1 MGKTIK
7 VCVRTRPTAQFAAG
21 HIAIDA
27 DRNAITIDKGHEA
40 SPDGVCNNA
49 QSRFDFRFHH
59 VLHNASQDTVYETLA
74 RDVVQDVVD
83 GINGTI
89 MTYGQTGSGKTFT
102 MLGDMNNYVHR
113 GVAPRALAHVFADVA
128 ARIETQYTVVCTY
141 MEIYNERIFD
151 LLKALGDED
160 ARNDYQIVEEKGGL
174 SLIHI

>member
-102 MLGDMNNYVHR
+102 ICLLYTSD
-113 GVAPRALAHVFADVA
+113 AADD
-128 ARIETQYTVVCTY
+128 C
-141 MEIYNERIFD
+141 
-151 LLKALGDED
+151 
-160 ARNDYQIVEEKGGL
+160 
-174 SLIHI
+174 

>member
-74 RDVVQDVVD
+74 RDVALLAATHDVSRLAAFD
-83 GINGTI
+83 QFPYTHH
-89 MTYGQTGSGKTFT
+89 
-102 MLGDMNNYVHR
+102 LEA
-113 GVAPRALAHVFADVA
+113 GVVL
-128 ARIETQYTVVCTY
+128 
-141 MEIYNERIFD
+141 ER
-151 LLKALGDED
+151 K
-160 ARNDYQIVEEKGGL
+160 
-174 SLIHI
+174 S